1 MVVASGR
8 LRGTLDLRPVLIP
21 DPATGM
27 PSPYAP
33 VSGRWD
39 FKHGDIAKTFQGAF
53 LIPFQIPGF
62 LGEWY
67 LNPASL
73 EIPGLPSICASGVMM
88 DIGFG
93 AVCQL
98 APSEHVLG
106 FPLTK
111 AVIYLND

>member
-1 MVVASGR
+1 
-8 LRGTLDLRPVLIP
+8 
-21 DPATGM
+21 M

-39 FKHGDIAKTFQGAF
+39 LKPGNIAKTFQGAF
-53 LIPFQIPGF
+53 LIPFQIPGVP
-62 LGEWY
+62 GEWY
-67 LNPASL
+67 LNPPSL
-73 EIPGLPSICASGVMM
+73 EISALPSICASGVIT
-88 DIGFG
+88 DFGFG

-111 AVIYLND
+111 LVIYLND